1 MGEDNLPENLDSTAA
16 LELPMPMITR
26 GVVVI
31 LFATIK
37 IIGAAGAA
45 GPKCAPVLMFK
56 DVRFSEMRPPTLER
70 KWTAIVSVDASRCQE
85 NSSGYFEIIFTR
97 LSEVAPDLEFRE
109 RYAWRPPSVEV
120 AVNFAAMEAVGRYR
134 LENITSCVCRD

>member
-1 MGEDNLPENLDSTAA
+1 
-16 LELPMPMITR
+16 MITR
-26 GVVVI
+26 HVVAI

-37 IIGAAGAA
+37 MIGAAGAA
-45 GPKCAPVLMFK
+45 EPKCAPVLTFK
-56 DVRFSEMRPPTLER
+56 DVGFSAMLPPTLER

-109 RYAWRPPSVEV
+109 RYTWRPPSVEV
-120 AVNFAAMEAVGRYR
+120 TVNFAATEAVGRYR